1 MKKEKRDYK
10 EYIQSPEWQE
20 TRTRFFNSGIRSEY
34 CMACGLPREPGFHVH
49 HRTYR
54 RLGAEYLRDLILLC
68 PRCHS
73 DLHRQFKECGT
84 CAKPFDGVEAA
95 KAAREGRA
103 FVHECG
109 RVLVREK

>member
-1 MKKEKRDYK
+1 MAKKKISTPK
-10 EYIQSPEWQE
+10 P
-20 TRTRFFNSGIRSEY
+20 
-34 CMACGLPREPGFHVH
+34 V
-49 HRTYR
+49 
-54 RLGAEYLRDLILLC
+54 
-68 PRCHS
+68 
-73 DLHRQFKECGT
+73 CGT